1 MLVSNHDLQD
11 EWAPLL
17 ESKSDRINCFGA
29 KAVLPSFKPP
39 VGQSLVRCLAVTGTG
54 HKWQC
59 GSKVEDH
66 ACVQLVVPSSGEAG
80 VGSYELRRVSTCYS
94 NVRLTACSTTSRS
107 YLAHA
112 LTIITSIC

>member
-1 MLVSNHDLQD
+1 VLVSNHDLQD

-29 KAVLPSFKPP
+29 KAALPSFKPP
-39 VGQSLVRCLAVTGTG
+39 VGLAVTGTG

-80 VGSYELRRVSTCYS
+80 VGSYELRRVSTCHS
-94 NVRLTACSTTSRS
+94 NVRLTACTSRS